1 MNSNV
6 PWKQTIDSISVS
18 SVKKHFFATAIMF
31 RMLFFAALLL
41 VAHVTHAADAQ
52 DDDEFCREY
61 ATCRAN
67 GRRYWAI
74 LRNKV
79 VQKSPVDRTDIM
91 PDGSTRFDT
100 YYGIRRAIKP
110 FKPDKIGHELRYNGF
125 DTKFIGSWESVPRS
139 SAHGPLDPHHGTGA
153 SAAYQNGFDTK
164 SGLIVAYN
172 NYRDAD
178 FQKQLPWSEI
188 MYGSW
193 KAIQAQAQQG
203 RQPNGPISN
212 LRVVVR
218 MGIANPGTYGIL
230 LGIYAMRR
238 IPTQERRWVKWTL
251 EEQPSQFLAL
261 LGTDNVKGV
270 IWLLSDHAAE
280 IGKKTITAIR
290 TRFGE
295 YPSSTAPDIW
305 IEIGPPK
312 SARKL
317 NPESKNALL
326 LRPGHAARIDLAEP

>member
-1 MNSNV
+1 ML
-6 PWKQTIDSISVS
+6 
-18 SVKKHFFATAIMF
+18 
-31 RMLFFAALLL
+31 RMLFFAALLF
-41 VAHVTHAADAQ
+41 VAHVTLAADAQ

-67 GRRYWAI
+67 GQRYWLA
-74 LRNKV
+74 LRNKLV
-79 VQKSPVDRTDIM
+79 EKSPMDRTDIM

-110 FKPDKIGHELRYNGF
+110 FRPDKIGHELRYNGF
-125 DTKFIGSWESVPRS
+125 DTKFILSWESVPRL

-164 SGLIVAYN
+164 NGLIVAYN

-178 FQKQLPWSEI
+178 RQKQLPWSEI

-193 KAIQAQAQQG
+193 KAIQAQAQQFG
-203 RQPNGPISN
+203 QRNGPISG

-230 LGIYAMRR
+230 LRIYTMRR
-238 IPTQERRWVKWTL
+238 IPVQERKWVKWTL
-251 EEQPSQFLAL
+251 EEQPSAFLAL

-295 YPSSTAPDIW
+295 YPSSVAPDIW

-312 SARKL
+312 SVSQLRL
-317 NPESKNALL
+317 GLSHTLL
-326 LRPGHAARIDLAEP
+326 SRPGHAARSNLAGA